1 LPEQKLTITEA
12 LRSFTVDAAFG
23 AYQEKAMGSLQ
34 PGMWADFILLDRDP
48 VKGPAEQIWQTQVQ
62 QTYVAGKLLYQRP

>member
-1 LPEQKLTITEA
+1 
-12 LRSFTVDAAFG
+12 
-23 AYQEKAMGSLQ
+23 
-34 PGMWADFILLDRDP
+34 MWADFILLDRDP